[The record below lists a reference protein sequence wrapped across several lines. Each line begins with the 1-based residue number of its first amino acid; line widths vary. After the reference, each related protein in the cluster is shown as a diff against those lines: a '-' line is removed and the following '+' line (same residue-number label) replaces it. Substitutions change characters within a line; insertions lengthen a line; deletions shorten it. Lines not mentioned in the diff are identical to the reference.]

1 MAKRV
6 GQSGGHECYHCKQWV
21 VAGEAHDCWTTT
33 ESALTKD
40 LSDDLQ
46 DAYDR
51 LRETVV
57 EFGEQRIYAS
67 HHSIM
72 FARKSCYCFVRP
84 KRSFLELC
92 VFLGRAVH
100 APQVRRIERPSKAKF
115 VHFIRVQHRDEIE
128 APLTD
133 WLHEAYVLAEGRA
146 AASAPTAP
154 VRARASKAAGTRKA
168 SASRAGT
175 RSPTGARHGSS
186 KRR

>member
-1 MAKRV
+1 MTPREDDRP
-6 GQSGGHECYHCKQWV
+6 GRECYHCKQWIEP
-21 VAGEAHDCWTTT
+21 GEAHDCWTTT
-33 ESALTKD
+33 EAALTEE
-40 LSDDLQ
+40 LSEDLQ
-46 DAYDR
+46 EAWQR
-51 LRETVV
+51 LRDTAAAL
-57 EFGEQRIYAS
+57 GEQRIYAS

-92 VFLGRAVH
+92 VFLGRAVN

-128 APLTD
+128 SPLTD

-154 VRARASKAAGTRKA
+154 ARAGASKAAGTRKA

-175 RSPTGARHGSS
+175 RSTTGARHGSS